1 MIESAKIAGQKFV
14 DLFEDLHDQDPSV
27 AMTLAI
33 STFVSCYSIME
44 PADRARTMLVVM
56 EIINEIQSEKFEDG
70 PDFLDF
76 MKQKFT
82 KDKDET

>member
-1 MIESAKIAGQKFV
+1 MIDEAKAAGEKFV
-14 DLFEDLHDQDPSV
+14 DAFEYIHAHDPSI

-33 STFVSCYSIME
+33 SAFVSCYSILE

-56 EIINEIQSEKFEDG
+56 DIINEIQSEKFEDG

-82 KDKDET
+82 RDRGET